1 MTRTERLQLCRWAP
15 EDFVSLEQ
23 VNENFT
29 RLDAAGGS
37 SQDAAATLR
46 YNLAHEALQHLHD
59 GCAPVRQK
67 NLLTADFT
75 KRTGQLGALHQLQNV
90 YGTPMLIPSVSETFS
105 TTVEDTPV
113 LLENSHILCSFTP
126 SGYGSVSAVT
136 IGNFTGASEQ
146 VAVNILENGQVAATS
161 ETRAV
166 AKDAGQTFPVSLD
179 IAPDRT
185 YTLQLLRRDA
195 EGYAA
200 ISASGAVSVTFTGTV
215 YETGYFAT
223 KPLPLGAGGV
233 FELWVY
239 YIGPAPAAAYSLDGG
254 DYQALTPVE
263 TGSGINS
270 DGEACSLL
278 RFLIPD
284 AAEKT
289 LSLRFTLSSSDTLV
303 RECCGILL

>member
-1 MTRTERLQLCRWAP
+1 MTRTERLQLCRWVP

-37 SQDAAATLR
+37 SQDMAATLR

-90 YGTPMLIPSVSETFS
+90 YGTPMLIPSVAETFS
-105 TTVEDTPV
+105 TTVGATPV

-126 SGYGSVSAVT
+126 SGYGFVSAVSV
-136 IGNFTGASEQ
+136 GNFSGPSEQ
-146 VAVNILENGQVAATS
+146 IAVNILEGGQVAATS
-161 ETRAV
+161 EKRAV
-166 AKDAGQTFPVSLD
+166 SENAGQTFPVSLGV
-179 IAPDRT
+179 APGHT
-185 YTLQLLRRDA
+185 YTLQLLRYDS
-195 EGYAA
+195 EGYAE
-200 ISASGAVSVTFTGTV
+200 ISASGAVSVAFTGTV
-215 YETGYFAT
+215 YETGYFTT
-223 KPLPLGAGGV
+223 KPLPLGAGGA

-239 YIGPAPAAAYSLDGG
+239 HTGPAPAVAYSLDGG
-254 DYQALTPVE
+254 DHQALTPAGI
-263 TGSGINS
+263 GSGVNS

-284 AAEKT
+284 AAQKT
-289 LSLRFTLSSSDTLV
+289 LILRFTLSSSATLV

>member
-1 MTRTERLQLCRWAP
+1 M
-15 EDFVSLEQ
+15 
-23 VNENFT
+23 
-29 RLDAAGGS
+29 
-37 SQDAAATLR
+37 
-46 YNLAHEALQHLHD
+46 
-59 GCAPVRQK
+59 RQK

-90 YGTPMLIPSVSETFS
+90 YGTPMLIPSVAETFS

-200 ISASGAVSVTFTGTV
+200 ISAYGAVSVTFTGTV

-239 YIGPAPAAAYSLDGG
+239 YTGPAPAAAYCFDGG
-254 DYQALTPVE
+254 DYQALTPAE
-263 TGSGINS
+263 TGSGVNS
-270 DGEACSLL
+270 DGGACSLL
-278 RFLIPD
+278 HFLIPD

-289 LSLRFTLSSSDTLV
+289 LSLRFTLSSSATLV

>member
-1 MTRTERLQLCRWAP
+1 MTRTERLQLCRWVP

-239 YIGPAPAAAYSLDGG
+239 YTGPAPAAAYSLDGG
-254 DYQALTPVE
+254 DHQALTPVE

-270 DGEACSLL
+270 DGETCSLL

>member
-59 GCAPVRQK
+59 SCAPVRQK

-90 YGTPMLIPSVSETFS
+90 YGTPMLIPSVAETFS

-200 ISASGAVSVTFTGTV
+200 ISASGAFESGVESSPHFSCV
-215 YETGYFAT
+215 YV
-223 KPLPLGAGGV
+223 PLMV
-233 FELWVY
+233 
-239 YIGPAPAAAYSLDGG
+239 
-254 DYQALTPVE
+254 
-263 TGSGINS
+263 
-270 DGEACSLL
+270 
-278 RFLIPD
+278 
-284 AAEKT
+284 
-289 LSLRFTLSSSDTLV
+289 
-303 RECCGILL
+303 

>member
-29 RLDAAGGS
+29 RLDAVGGR

-46 YNLAHEALQHLHD
+46 YDLAHEALQHLHD

-75 KRTGQLGALHQLQNV
+75 KRSGHFAALHQLQNV
-90 YGTPMLIPSVSETFS
+90 YGTPMLIPSVAETFS

-113 LLENSHILCSFTP
+113 LLEKSRCLCSFTP
-126 SGYGSVSAVT
+126 SGYGSISVVSV
-136 IGNFTGASEQ
+136 GNFSGPSEQ
-146 VAVNILENGQVAATS
+146 IAVNILEGGQVAATS
-161 ETRAV
+161 EKCAV
-166 AKDAGQTFPVSLD
+166 SENAGQTFPVSLD
-179 IAPDRT
+179 IAPGHT
-185 YTLQLLRRDA
+185 YTLQLLRYDS
-195 EGYAA
+195 EGYAE
-200 ISASGAVSVTFTGTV
+200 ISASGTVSVAFTGTV
-215 YETGYFAT
+215 YETGYFTT
-223 KPLPLGAGGV
+223 KPLPLGAGEA

-239 YIGPAPAAAYSLDGG
+239 HTGPAPAAAYSLDGAA
-254 DYQALTPVE
+254 YQSLTPVE
-263 TGSGINS
+263 TGSGVNS

-284 AAEKT
+284 AAQKT
-289 LSLRFTLSSSDTLV
+289 LSLRFTLSSSATLV
-303 RECCGILL
+303 RECCGMLL